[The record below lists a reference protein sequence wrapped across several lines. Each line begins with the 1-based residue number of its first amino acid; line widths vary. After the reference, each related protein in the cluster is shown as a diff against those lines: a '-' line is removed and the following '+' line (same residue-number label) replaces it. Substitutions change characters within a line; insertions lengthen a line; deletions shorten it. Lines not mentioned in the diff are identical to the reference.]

1 MQKIKCN
8 VKKLG
13 EKYIYSVSPLFL
25 CCQWIFARETFSCF
39 LVHLVISL
47 VWIKH
52 TFWTCSVSSTAHLQ
66 YPTLLLKSPSNLPFW
81 LFLLPSRQPDSKT
94 KLTLCV
100 DLDDPCAR
108 YFSTIQNTFHK
119 KKVRNLSFLII
130 YFPNEIST
138 ILSFILDLDPVGWT
152 ARPLQIHWIR
162 TIMALITFTSE
173 CASLIPP

>member
-1 MQKIKCN
+1 M
-8 VKKLG
+8 
-13 EKYIYSVSPLFL
+13 SSLFL

-66 YPTLLLKSPSNLPFW
+66 YPTLLLKSPPNLPFW
-81 LFLLPSRQPDSKT
+81 LFLLPSRLPDSKT

-108 YFSTIQNTFHK
+108 YFSMMQSTFHK
-119 KKVRNLSFLII
+119 KSTEFKLSHYLFPQWNFNYSVFNLGS
-130 YFPNEIST
+130 
-138 ILSFILDLDPVGWT
+138 
-152 ARPLQIHWIR
+152 RPCWLNC
-162 TIMALITFTSE
+162 LTSAE
-173 CASLIPP
+173 PLNQNYNGAHHLHQWMCQFAP